1 MNTQFKTK
9 DYEITAD
16 VRVYAEE
23 KLQTL
28 VKYIDGADESDARF
42 EVELSKDSKHHSG
55 EVCRADVVALA
66 SGIDMHAVGHGETMQ
81 AAVDM
86 ARDDLARR
94 LNRDVSKARTM
105 LRRGSRAIKRML
117 RLG

>member
-9 DYEITAD
+9 DYELEAD

-28 VKYIDGADESDARF
+28 VKYINGAEEVDARF
-42 EVELSKDSKHHSG
+42 DVELSKDHKHHTG
-55 EVCRADVVALA
+55 EVCRADIVAIA
-66 SGIDMHAVGHGETMQ
+66 PGTDMHAVGHGETMQ
-81 AAVDM
+81 AAIDV

-94 LNRDVSKARTM
+94 LSRDAGRERTM
-105 LRRGSRAIKRML
+105 LRRGSQAIKRML